1 MAKILVIGG
10 GAMGSAFT
18 IPCLDNKNNV
28 TITEPYSKQFINNL
42 KSKNK
47 FHSVLKI
54 KLPKKLKFRI
64 FSKELLKEKFNL
76 IVIALSLPGINFIS
90 KELKNIKNK
99 TPILILTKG
108 LKYDKKRN
116 KILTISEQIKIDTKN
131 KNISVLKGPCLA
143 KELAKKNQTKVIIA
157 NKNINIAKKIGKLI
171 STNYYLVEYST
182 DIIGVEVCSAIKNIY
197 AMVIGAGQ
205 SLNMSSSLFQKS
217 LLEMK
222 YLTKYFNGK
231 ETTVESLAGV
241 GDLYVSA
248 AGGRN
253 SKMGAFIGEG
263 IVFSEAKKTKM
274 PNITIEG
281 AELIFEI
288 GKKVKEDFDD
298 KKLPLMIA
306 MINAIL
312 EDKKLDIKW
321 ENFNK

>member
-116 KILTISEQIKIDTKN
+116 KILTISELIKISTKN

-171 STNYYLVEYST
+171 STNYYQTEFSRDVN
-182 DIIGVEVCSAIKNIY
+182 GVEFLSAIKNIY
-197 AMVIGAGQ
+197 SMIIGAGQ
-205 SLNMSSSLFQKS
+205 WHNTSSALFRKS
-217 LLEMK
+217 IDEMK
-222 YLTKYFNGK
+222 YL
-231 ETTVESLAGV
+231 SL
-241 GDLYVSA
+241 
-248 AGGRN
+248 
-253 SKMGAFIGEG
+253 IH
-263 IVFSEAKKTKM
+263 I
-274 PNITIEG
+274 
-281 AELIFEI
+281 
-288 GKKVKEDFDD
+288 
-298 KKLPLMIA
+298 
-306 MINAIL
+306 
-312 EDKKLDIKW
+312 
-321 ENFNK
+321 